1 MSLSRFLPAALKRR
15 MARYTPR
22 RFSDPTSCGAFYDA
36 RHDLFSGEDLLVLE
50 YSTRDAQ
57 RRLFD
62 RATRLLPPEGRVLDL
77 GCGLGDFLSY
87 LEESGTS
94 FADYRGIDV
103 SERMVVEAQRRHGE
117 RFERRDLL
125 VDPLEKEGFATGYIL
140 SVLGYPIGDRP
151 LETMIEIVRR
161 TFVACRVG
169 VVFSHLAAGRKEG
182 LAFTTVPVEL
192 ALRLSQELGAQ
203 ATLDDDGTDF
213 TYLLALRH

>member
-1 MSLSRFLPAALKRR
+1 MPGSYP
-15 MARYTPR
+15 
-22 RFSDPTSCGAFYDA
+22 
-36 RHDLFSGEDLLVLE
+36 GETYLREELV
-50 YSTRDAQ
+50 A
-57 RRLFD
+57 
-62 RATRLLPPEGRVLDL
+62 
-77 GCGLGDFLSY
+77 
-87 LEESGTS
+87 LEE
-94 FADYRGIDV
+94 
-103 SERMVVEAQRRHGE
+103 
-117 RFERRDLL
+117 
-125 VDPLEKEGFATGYIL
+125 EGFDTGYIL

-203 ATLDDDGTDF
+203 VTLDDDATDF